1 MWGGCWLVKF
11 MFSFRQLRVL
21 CLQKFAGVRLES
33 CVVWKNALR
42 TVSINKHPHIETLFD
57 FPSGFRFP
65 DEAADPLAAF
75 AILTTSMALG
85 SKMNL

>member
-1 MWGGCWLVKF
+1 MVVVGWLH
-11 MFSFRQLRVL
+11 L
-21 CLQKFAGVRLES
+21 CLDLDV
-33 CVVWKNALR
+33 CVIGCRVFCLCWGRILRRMDASR
-42 TVSINKHPHIETLFD
+42 TVSINKHSYIETLFD
-57 FPSGFRFP
+57 FPSEFRFP

>member
-1 MWGGCWLVKF
+1 MDK
-11 MFSFRQLRVL
+11 
-21 CLQKFAGVRLES
+21 AP
-33 CVVWKNALR
+33 R
-42 TVSINKHPHIETLFD
+42 TVSINKYHHIETLFD